1 MERCESLHRKENRRC
16 DRIATHDVRGTDGNY
31 YLVCE
36 HHARENALATVA
48 QWSGQSDRRRSA
60 PTPLIP
66 SDALGF

>member
-1 MERCESLHRKENRRC
+1 MERCEGLYRKENRRC
-16 DRIATHDVRGTDGNY
+16 ERLATRDVRGADGHY

-36 HHARENALATVA
+36 HHARENARSTVA
-48 QWSGQSDRRRSA
+48 QWSGQSERRRSA

>member
-1 MERCESLHRKENRRC
+1 MERCEGLYRLENRRC
-16 DRIATHDVRGTDGNY
+16 DRMATRDVRWTDGNY

-36 HHARENALATVA
+36 HHARENACAIVA
-48 QWSGQSDRRRSA
+48 QWSGQSDSRRSA